1 MIDAPPPE
9 LSEDEFNARLAQ
21 NIAQAGVHMKTL
33 EDARQATAG
42 LRESNDAVED
52 LRRLREI
59 LMEHV
64 ERTGRQATGLL
75 RNHEYEAC
83 DHKIDPAM
91 KCVRLARAVRQS
103 IVLQQELLG
112 LRLTPGMRFA
122 AATAAA
128 AEKTV
133 ADALERA
140 IAETPDSPDRA
151 DEACEREDLRDRDDT
166 YDYDDRPYDEVVEAI
181 RAEFKIPAEVTVK
194 PKAAPA
200 GVANTPTIRR
210 QMLASGAAVPNS
222 RLIHGPP

>member
-1 MIDAPPPE
+1 
-9 LSEDEFNARLAQ
+9 
-21 NIAQAGVHMKTL
+21 MKTL

-52 LRRLREI
+52 LRRLRDV

-64 ERTGRQATGLL
+64 ERTQRQATGLL

-140 IAETPDSPDRA
+140 VAETPDRA

-181 RAEFKIPAEVTVK
+181 RAEFELPAD
-194 PKAAPA
+194 A
-200 GVANTPTIRR
+200 GVAVTPKPAANGIAIVPTVR
-210 QMLASGAAVPNS
+210 QQTPAGGTAASTH
-222 RLIHGPP
+222 RLVHGPP